1 MQVEE
6 FLERQLLNVSK
17 PSWYTGGEFG
27 SVEKD
32 KNKVDI
38 RYAFCFPDL
47 YDVPFGNQNF
57 ICTLKP
63 QGRHLV

>member
-38 RYAFCFPDL
+38 RYAFCFRTYMMSACPIWESKF
-47 YDVPFGNQNF
+47 YM
-57 ICTLKP
+57 
-63 QGRHLV
+63 HS